1 LLVAVWSFSAR
12 AAPVL
17 SGVYHVGSIGLVEFE
32 LQNNETV
39 GRYRAGGE
47 CAFTPQ
53 EVVVR
58 GTFQGNVFIGQV
70 VLCQSGV
77 GCPTS
82 ESFPMLGFWRN
93 DQMLAQIKFAPGCGS
108 KATDNSQLLFVPA
121 TVEDKKALE
130 GVGSA
135 AALAS
140 KNRPTL
146 AMVDDAIREGQK
158 LNNEGKYAQ
167 ARRQF
172 DLAISGDE
180 TNFAAWYGLGTALL
194 GLTEFVGA
202 ADHLERSI
210 RNAPPN
216 ASREVLGMAHF
227 NLGLAYAQL
236 NRKPSALKALKEA
249 ARLLGAENI
258 LADFESEP
266 KLNPLRGEKDF
277 QQILASLR
285 KTKKGK

>member
-1 LLVAVWSFSAR
+1 MLVAVWSLSAS

-53 EVVVR
+53 DVVVR
-58 GTFQGNVFIGQV
+58 GVFQGNVFIGQV
-70 VLCQSGV
+70 TLCQSGA

-93 DQMLAQIKFAPGCGS
+93 DQMLAQIKFAPGCMS

-130 GVGSA
+130 SSGSA
-135 AALAS
+135 ASVAS
-140 KNRPTL
+140 KNKPSS
-146 AMVDDAIREGQK
+146 AMVEDAIREGQK

-180 TNFAAWYGLGTALL
+180 SNFAAWYGLGTALL

-210 RNAPPN
+210 RNAPPT
-216 ASREVLGMAHF
+216 ASREVVGMAYF
-227 NLGLAYAQL
+227 NLGLAYTQL
-236 NRKPSALKALKEA
+236 NRKAPALKSLRES
-249 ARLLGAENI
+249 ARLLGADNI
-258 LADFESEP
+258 LADFETEP
-266 KLNPLRGEKDF
+266 KLNPLRGDKDF
-277 QQILASLR
+277 QQIVASLR
-285 KTKKGK
+285 KAKKGK